1 MTEVRATAKSP
12 KSLNFK
18 ETMAAR
24 VQNDPVF
31 AQAVLDEAITLLVGG
46 APESVKR
53 ILSYGVDA
61 SLSDV
66 SGIIA
71 NLKRFLQ
78 VEVRARVAM
87 V

>member
-24 VQNDPVF
+24 VQNDPAF
-31 AQAVLDEAITLLVGG
+31 AQAVLDEAITLFVGG
-46 APESVKR
+46 EPESVKR
-53 ILSYGVDA
+53 ILSCRVDA
-61 SLSDV
+61 SVSDV

>member
-1 MTEVRATAKSP
+1 M
-12 KSLNFK
+12 
-18 ETMAAR
+18 
-24 VQNDPVF
+24 QNDPAF

-46 APESVKR
+46 QPESVKR
-53 ILSYGVDA
+53 ILSYRVDA
-61 SLSDV
+61 SVSDV